1 MLSSVLALALTLVP
15 AQDAKTPRPPHPL
28 APSVPLLTDKE
39 YAEIDGIIER
49 FIQYDIGKTKG
60 TEGRKALTDFLALGP
75 EAVFPLIEG
84 FNRAANLEHSCP
96 AVLIAKKLSRILGA
110 SQDVELLEYARENI
124 GADVTAKRHMNVV
137 KDLRVGCMLRKT
149 YVQRL
154 QATAALPGQKPLRTM
169 SLDALVSAA
178 DKEKGPNLKMV
189 LGELEKRN
197 GPKVID
203 TLVMAIAKAEK
214 DIKAAA
220 ESLLI
225 RHLSR
230 LSVAALKTKLQ
241 DERPEVRAAVL
252 IVATGRKLAWGQE
265 FIDLVPDTDD
275 RVSQAAR
282 RALVQ
287 LARGP
292 DFGPEANSSPTERSA
307 AAGRWREWWS
317 KRKQ

>member
-1 MLSSVLALALTLVP
+1 MLSSILTLALTLVP
-15 AQDAKTPRPPHPL
+15 AQDSKTPRPPHPL
-28 APSVPLLTDKE
+28 APSIPLLTDKE
-39 YAEIDGIIER
+39 YAEIDAIIER
-49 FIQYDIGKTKG
+49 FIQYDIGKLKG
-60 TEGRKALTDFLALGP
+60 PEGRKALADFLALGP
-75 EAVFPLIEG
+75 EAVFPLIDG
-84 FNRAANLEHSCP
+84 FNRAANMEHSCP

-110 SQDVELLEYARENI
+110 SQDTELLEYARENL

-137 KDLRVGCMLRKT
+137 KDLRVACMLRKT

-154 QATAALPGQKPLRTM
+154 QASASLPGQKPLRSM
-169 SLDALVSAA
+169 SLDTLIGAA
-178 DKEKGPNLKMV
+178 EKEKGNNLRMV
-189 LGELEKRN
+189 LGELEKRS

-203 TLVMAIAKAEK
+203 TLMIAIAKPEK
-214 DIKAAA
+214 DIKAQA
-220 ESLLI
+220 EASLL

-230 LSVAALKTKLQ
+230 MSAAALKTKLQ

-252 IVATGRKLAWGQE
+252 IVAAGRKLPWGPE
-265 FIDLVPDTDD
+265 FIDQVPDTDD

-287 LARGP
+287 LARGS
-292 DFGPEANSSPTERSA
+292 DFGPEANSSTTERSA